1 MRFSAAP
8 DVVGGRLIV
17 CANTSTS
24 GSVCPVAEGTRLRLA
39 GTGNAWRGPHLF
51 PREQVQTSTGHGT
64 RGALPQRF
72 RARRRSGAGRALA
85 HPAAEGR
92 EIGLAGV
99 DALLPPGHARLG
111 QGFEHAP
118 GRPPQR
124 PPARPGARHPDGNA
138 GPLHRGRLE
147 GDLVDPVV
155 AARERHRLARPQ
167 AHEHLQPPARQPAQ
181 GDRLPGQLPGSPPGQ
196 RGHHRPQPQP
206 LGGQGGH
213 RADVAVV
220 LEVGHVDGVAHAS
233 SGVARRAGPV
243 WQEAPTP
250 GRAGRAATMAPTWTC
265 SRSGRSGWP
274 IGRRRWRRGCG
285 PGPLRSSSARATCS
299 GRAAPSAGVKD
310 VRSVLAAARERLGAM
325 GRRSILFI
333 DEIHRFNKGQQDALL
348 PGVEDRTVVLVGA
361 TTENPFFTVNA
372 PLMSRSLLFR
382 LEPLGSDD
390 LATIVGRALADPER
404 GLGGRGLTLDDDAL
418 AHLVDR
424 ADGDA
429 RHALNALE
437 AAALVVTA
445 KAGDASGARITLADI
460 EDALQRPRVT
470 YDRAGDQHYD
480 VASAFIKSI
489 RGSDPDAALHY
500 LARMLAAGED
510 PRFVARRL
518 VISASEDVGLADPQ
532 ALSIAVAA
540 FQALEFVELAEA
552 RPGRVPSHLQSA
564 SYAGE
569 RKLGIGVGYVY
580 PHDQPGH
587 WVAQRYLP
595 EGLRGGY
602 YRPSDQGREAQ
613 LAEAWRRRRGQP
625 PDPPA

>member
-1 MRFSAAP
+1 MDLFSERAERLADQDAPLAARMRPRTLEEFVGQGHVLGPGSALRA
-8 DVVGGRLIV
+8 LIE
-17 CANTSTS
+17 ADELR
-24 GSVCPVAEGTRLRLA
+24 SVILWGPA
-39 GTGNAWRGPHLF
+39 GTGK
-51 PREQVQTSTGHGT
+51 TS
-64 RGALPQRF
+64 
-72 RARRRSGAGRALA
+72 LA
-85 HPAAEGR
+85 HIIAQATR
-92 EIGLAGV
+92 S
-99 DALLPPGHARLG
+99 H
-111 QGFEHAP
+111 FEE
-118 GRPPQR
+118 
-124 PPARPGARHPDGNA
+124 
-138 GPLHRGRLE
+138 L
-147 GDLVDPVV
+147 
-155 AARERHRLARPQ
+155 
-167 AHEHLQPPARQPAQ
+167 
-181 GDRLPGQLPGSPPGQ
+181 S
-196 RGHHRPQPQP
+196 
-206 LGGQGGH
+206 
-213 RADVAVV
+213 
-220 LEVGHVDGVAHAS
+220 
-233 SGVARRAGPV
+233 
-243 WQEAPTP
+243 
-250 GRAGRAATMAPTWTC
+250 AT
-265 SRSGRSGWP
+265 
-274 IGRRRWRRGCG
+274 
-285 PGPLRSSSARATCS
+285 
-299 GRAAPSAGVKD
+299 SAGVKD
-310 VRSVLAAARERLGAM
+310 VRAMLAAARERLGAL

-518 VISASEDVGLADPQ
+518 VISASEDIGLADPQ
-532 ALSIAVAA
+532 ALPIAVAA
-540 FQALEFVELAEA
+540 FQALEFVALAPKSNSAYAALGAASRELEEA

-564 SYAGE
+564 SHPGE
-569 RKLGIGVGYVY
+569 RKLGIGVGYVH

-602 YRPSDQGREAQ
+602 YQPGDQGREAAM
-613 LAEAWRRRRGQP
+613 AEAWRRRRGQP
-625 PDPPA
+625 PEEPEDRGPPRPRPPWPGKCGGPSRPS

>member
-1 MRFSAAP
+1 MDLFSERADRLADQDAPLAARMRPRTLEEFVGQAHVLGPGSALRA
-8 DVVGGRLIV
+8 LIE
-17 CANTSTS
+17 ADELR
-24 GSVCPVAEGTRLRLA
+24 SVILWGPA
-39 GTGNAWRGPHLF
+39 GTGK
-51 PREQVQTSTGHGT
+51 TS
-64 RGALPQRF
+64 
-72 RARRRSGAGRALA
+72 LA
-85 HPAAEGR
+85 HIIAQATR
-92 EIGLAGV
+92 S
-99 DALLPPGHARLG
+99 H
-111 QGFEHAP
+111 FEE
-118 GRPPQR
+118 
-124 PPARPGARHPDGNA
+124 
-138 GPLHRGRLE
+138 L
-147 GDLVDPVV
+147 
-155 AARERHRLARPQ
+155 
-167 AHEHLQPPARQPAQ
+167 
-181 GDRLPGQLPGSPPGQ
+181 S
-196 RGHHRPQPQP
+196 
-206 LGGQGGH
+206 
-213 RADVAVV
+213 
-220 LEVGHVDGVAHAS
+220 
-233 SGVARRAGPV
+233 
-243 WQEAPTP
+243 
-250 GRAGRAATMAPTWTC
+250 AT
-265 SRSGRSGWP
+265 
-274 IGRRRWRRGCG
+274 
-285 PGPLRSSSARATCS
+285 
-299 GRAAPSAGVKD
+299 SAGVKD
-310 VRSVLAAARERLGAM
+310 VRALLAAARERLGAL

-382 LEPLGSDD
+382 LEPLGAED
-390 LATIVGRALADPER
+390 LELIVTRALADPER
-404 GLGGRGLTLDDDAL
+404 GLGGRGLSLDPDAL

-445 KAGDASGARITLADI
+445 KAAGTAGAAGERGDRPGARITLADI

-518 VISASEDVGLADPQ
+518 VISASEDIGLADPQ
-532 ALSIAVAA
+532 ALPIAVAA
-540 FQALEFVELAEA
+540 FQALEFVGLPEARLNLAEAVVYLALAPKSNSAYSALGAAAQELEEA

-569 RKLGIGVGYVY
+569 RKLGIGVGYRY
-580 PHDQPGH
+580 PHDHPDH

-602 YRPSDQGREAQ
+602 YQPSAQGAEA
-613 LAEAWRRRRGQP
+613 AMAAAWRRRRGE
-625 PDPPA
+625 PPADDREPGDDRGSP

>member
-1 MRFSAAP
+1 MDLFSERADRLGDQEAPLAARMRPRTLEEFVGQSHVLGPHSALRA
-8 DVVGGRLIV
+8 LIE
-17 CANTSTS
+17 ADELR
-24 GSVCPVAEGTRLRLA
+24 SVILWGPA
-39 GTGNAWRGPHLF
+39 GTGK
-51 PREQVQTSTGHGT
+51 TS
-64 RGALPQRF
+64 
-72 RARRRSGAGRALA
+72 LA
-85 HPAAEGR
+85 HIIANATR
-92 EIGLAGV
+92 S
-99 DALLPPGHARLG
+99 H
-111 QGFEHAP
+111 FEE
-118 GRPPQR
+118 
-124 PPARPGARHPDGNA
+124 
-138 GPLHRGRLE
+138 L
-147 GDLVDPVV
+147 
-155 AARERHRLARPQ
+155 
-167 AHEHLQPPARQPAQ
+167 
-181 GDRLPGQLPGSPPGQ
+181 S
-196 RGHHRPQPQP
+196 
-206 LGGQGGH
+206 
-213 RADVAVV
+213 
-220 LEVGHVDGVAHAS
+220 
-233 SGVARRAGPV
+233 
-243 WQEAPTP
+243 
-250 GRAGRAATMAPTWTC
+250 AT
-265 SRSGRSGWP
+265 
-274 IGRRRWRRGCG
+274 
-285 PGPLRSSSARATCS
+285 
-299 GRAAPSAGVKD
+299 SAGVKD
-310 VRSVLAAARERLGAM
+310 VRAVLAAARERLGAL

-382 LEPLGSDD
+382 LEPLGTGE
-390 LATIVGRALADPER
+390 LETIVTRALADPER
-404 GLGGRGLTLDDDAL
+404 GLGGQGLTLDDDAL

-445 KAGDASGARITLADI
+445 KPGGSGGPRGGPPERRATRITLADI

-510 PRFVARRL
+510 PRFIARRL

-532 ALSIAVAA
+532 ALPVAVAA
-540 FQALEFVELAEA
+540 FQALEFVGLPEARLNLAEAVVYLALAPKSNSAYAALGEATRELEEA

-564 SYAGE
+564 SYPGE

-580 PHDQPGH
+580 PHDHPDH

-602 YRPSDQGREAQ
+602 YRPSDQGQEAQ
-613 LAEAWRRRRGQP
+613 LAEAWRRRTQP
-625 PDPPA
+625 PDPPGGR

>member
-1 MRFSAAP
+1 MDLFSERADRLADQDAPLAARMRPRTLEEFVGQGHVLGSQSALRA
-8 DVVGGRLIV
+8 LIE
-17 CANTSTS
+17 ADELR
-24 GSVCPVAEGTRLRLA
+24 SVILWGPA
-39 GTGNAWRGPHLF
+39 GTGK
-51 PREQVQTSTGHGT
+51 TS
-64 RGALPQRF
+64 
-72 RARRRSGAGRALA
+72 LA
-85 HPAAEGR
+85 HIIAQATR
-92 EIGLAGV
+92 S
-99 DALLPPGHARLG
+99 H
-111 QGFEHAP
+111 FEE
-118 GRPPQR
+118 
-124 PPARPGARHPDGNA
+124 
-138 GPLHRGRLE
+138 L
-147 GDLVDPVV
+147 
-155 AARERHRLARPQ
+155 
-167 AHEHLQPPARQPAQ
+167 
-181 GDRLPGQLPGSPPGQ
+181 S
-196 RGHHRPQPQP
+196 
-206 LGGQGGH
+206 
-213 RADVAVV
+213 
-220 LEVGHVDGVAHAS
+220 
-233 SGVARRAGPV
+233 
-243 WQEAPTP
+243 
-250 GRAGRAATMAPTWTC
+250 AT
-265 SRSGRSGWP
+265 
-274 IGRRRWRRGCG
+274 
-285 PGPLRSSSARATCS
+285 
-299 GRAAPSAGVKD
+299 SAGVKD
-310 VRSVLAAARERLGAM
+310 VRAVLAAARDRLGAL

-390 LATIVGRALADPER
+390 LELIVTRALADAER
-404 GLGGRGLTLDDDAL
+404 GLGGRGLTLDADAL

-445 KAGDASGARITLADI
+445 KGVDTLTLGDI

-518 VISASEDVGLADPQ
+518 VISASEDIGLADPQ
-532 ALSIAVAA
+532 ALPIAVAA
-540 FQALEFVELAEA
+540 FQALEFVGLPEARLNLAEAVVYLALAPKSNSAYVALGAAARELEEA

-569 RKLGIGVGYVY
+569 KKLGIGVGYVY
-580 PHDQPGH
+580 PHDHPGH
-587 WVAQRYLP
+587 WAAQRYLP

-602 YRPSDQGREAQ
+602 YQPSDQGREVAM
-613 LAEAWRRRRGQP
+613 AEAWRRRRGQP
-625 PDPPA
+625 PTGGDQPDPPGGRG

>member
-1 MRFSAAP
+1 MDLFSERADRLGDQEAPLAARMRPRTLEEFVGQGHVLGPHSALRA
-8 DVVGGRLIV
+8 LIE
-17 CANTSTS
+17 ADELR
-24 GSVCPVAEGTRLRLA
+24 SVILWGPA
-39 GTGNAWRGPHLF
+39 GTGK
-51 PREQVQTSTGHGT
+51 TS
-64 RGALPQRF
+64 
-72 RARRRSGAGRALA
+72 LA
-85 HPAAEGR
+85 HIIANATR
-92 EIGLAGV
+92 S
-99 DALLPPGHARLG
+99 H
-111 QGFEHAP
+111 FEE
-118 GRPPQR
+118 
-124 PPARPGARHPDGNA
+124 
-138 GPLHRGRLE
+138 L
-147 GDLVDPVV
+147 
-155 AARERHRLARPQ
+155 
-167 AHEHLQPPARQPAQ
+167 
-181 GDRLPGQLPGSPPGQ
+181 S
-196 RGHHRPQPQP
+196 
-206 LGGQGGH
+206 
-213 RADVAVV
+213 
-220 LEVGHVDGVAHAS
+220 
-233 SGVARRAGPV
+233 
-243 WQEAPTP
+243 
-250 GRAGRAATMAPTWTC
+250 AT
-265 SRSGRSGWP
+265 
-274 IGRRRWRRGCG
+274 
-285 PGPLRSSSARATCS
+285 
-299 GRAAPSAGVKD
+299 SAGVKD
-310 VRSVLAAARERLGAM
+310 VRAVLAAARERLGAL

-382 LEPLGSDD
+382 LEPLGTGE
-390 LATIVGRALADPER
+390 LETIVQRALADPER
-404 GLGGRGLTLDDDAL
+404 GLGGQGLTLDPDAL

-445 KAGDASGARITLADI
+445 RAGGSGARITLADI

-510 PRFVARRL
+510 PRFIARRL

-532 ALSIAVAA
+532 ALGVAVAA
-540 FQALEFVELAEA
+540 FQALEFVGLPEARLNLAEAVVYLALAPKSNSAYAALGEATRELEEA
-552 RPGRVPSHLQSA
+552 RPGRVPGHLQSA
-564 SYAGE
+564 SYPGE

-580 PHDQPGH
+580 PHDHPGH

-602 YRPSDQGREAQ
+602 YRPSDQGQEAR

-625 PDPPA
+625 PDPPERG

>member
-1 MRFSAAP
+1 MHRPSGYDGPTMDLFSERADRLGDQEAPLAARMRPRTLEEFVGQRHVLGPHSALRA
-8 DVVGGRLIV
+8 LIE
-17 CANTSTS
+17 ADELR
-24 GSVCPVAEGTRLRLA
+24 SVILWGPA
-39 GTGNAWRGPHLF
+39 GTGK
-51 PREQVQTSTGHGT
+51 TS
-64 RGALPQRF
+64 
-72 RARRRSGAGRALA
+72 LA
-85 HPAAEGR
+85 HIIANATR
-92 EIGLAGV
+92 S
-99 DALLPPGHARLG
+99 H
-111 QGFEHAP
+111 FEE
-118 GRPPQR
+118 
-124 PPARPGARHPDGNA
+124 
-138 GPLHRGRLE
+138 L
-147 GDLVDPVV
+147 
-155 AARERHRLARPQ
+155 
-167 AHEHLQPPARQPAQ
+167 
-181 GDRLPGQLPGSPPGQ
+181 S
-196 RGHHRPQPQP
+196 
-206 LGGQGGH
+206 
-213 RADVAVV
+213 
-220 LEVGHVDGVAHAS
+220 
-233 SGVARRAGPV
+233 
-243 WQEAPTP
+243 
-250 GRAGRAATMAPTWTC
+250 AT
-265 SRSGRSGWP
+265 
-274 IGRRRWRRGCG
+274 
-285 PGPLRSSSARATCS
+285 
-299 GRAAPSAGVKD
+299 SAGVKD
-310 VRSVLAAARERLGAM
+310 VRAVLAAARERLGAL

-382 LEPLGSDD
+382 LEPLGTGE
-390 LATIVGRALADPER
+390 LETIVTRALADPER
-404 GLGGRGLTLDDDAL
+404 GLGGQGLTLDNDAL

-445 KAGDASGARITLADI
+445 KPGGSGGPRGGPPERRATRITLADI

-510 PRFVARRL
+510 PRFIARRL

-532 ALSIAVAA
+532 ALPVAVAA
-540 FQALEFVELAEA
+540 FQALEFVGLPEARLNLAEAVVYLALAPKSNSAYAALGEATRELEEA

-564 SYAGE
+564 SYPGE

-580 PHDQPGH
+580 PHDHPDH

-602 YRPSDQGREAQ
+602 YRPSDQGQEAR
-613 LAEAWRRRRGQP
+613 LAEAWRRRRGRP
-625 PDPPA
+625 PDPPAGGDPDGRPDRQERG

>member
-1 MRFSAAP
+1 MDLFSERADRLGDQEAPLAARMRPRTLEEFVGQAHVLGPHSALRA
-8 DVVGGRLIV
+8 LIE
-17 CANTSTS
+17 ADELR
-24 GSVCPVAEGTRLRLA
+24 SVILWGPA
-39 GTGNAWRGPHLF
+39 GTGK
-51 PREQVQTSTGHGT
+51 TS
-64 RGALPQRF
+64 
-72 RARRRSGAGRALA
+72 LA
-85 HPAAEGR
+85 HIIAKATR
-92 EIGLAGV
+92 S
-99 DALLPPGHARLG
+99 H
-111 QGFEHAP
+111 FEE
-118 GRPPQR
+118 
-124 PPARPGARHPDGNA
+124 
-138 GPLHRGRLE
+138 L
-147 GDLVDPVV
+147 
-155 AARERHRLARPQ
+155 
-167 AHEHLQPPARQPAQ
+167 
-181 GDRLPGQLPGSPPGQ
+181 S
-196 RGHHRPQPQP
+196 
-206 LGGQGGH
+206 
-213 RADVAVV
+213 
-220 LEVGHVDGVAHAS
+220 
-233 SGVARRAGPV
+233 
-243 WQEAPTP
+243 
-250 GRAGRAATMAPTWTC
+250 AT
-265 SRSGRSGWP
+265 
-274 IGRRRWRRGCG
+274 
-285 PGPLRSSSARATCS
+285 
-299 GRAAPSAGVKD
+299 SAGVKD
-310 VRSVLAAARERLGAM
+310 VRALLAAARERLGAL

-382 LEPLGSDD
+382 LEPLAAGD
-390 LATIVGRALADPER
+390 LELIITRALADPER
-404 GLGGRGLTLDDDAL
+404 GLGGRGLHLDDDAL

-445 KAGDASGARITLADI
+445 KERGGPGDRRSGPPENRTRITLADI

-518 VISASEDVGLADPQ
+518 VISASEDIGLADPQ
-532 ALSIAVAA
+532 ALPIAVAA
-540 FQALEFVELAEA
+540 FQALEFVGLPEARLNLAEAVVYLALAPKSNSAYAALGAASRELEEA

-569 RKLGIGVGYVY
+569 KKLGIGVGYVY

-595 EGLRGGY
+595 EGLKGGY
-602 YRPSDQGREAQ
+602 YQPTDQGREAAM
-613 LAEAWRRRRGQP
+613 AEAWRRRRGQH
-625 PDPPA
+625 PDEPEGG

>member
-1 MRFSAAP
+1 MHRPNGYDGPTMDLFSERADRLGDQEAPLAARMRPRTLEEFVGQRHVLGPHSALRA
-8 DVVGGRLIV
+8 LIE
-17 CANTSTS
+17 ADELR
-24 GSVCPVAEGTRLRLA
+24 SVILWGPA
-39 GTGNAWRGPHLF
+39 GTGK
-51 PREQVQTSTGHGT
+51 TS
-64 RGALPQRF
+64 
-72 RARRRSGAGRALA
+72 LA
-85 HPAAEGR
+85 HIIANATR
-92 EIGLAGV
+92 S
-99 DALLPPGHARLG
+99 H
-111 QGFEHAP
+111 FEE
-118 GRPPQR
+118 
-124 PPARPGARHPDGNA
+124 
-138 GPLHRGRLE
+138 L
-147 GDLVDPVV
+147 
-155 AARERHRLARPQ
+155 
-167 AHEHLQPPARQPAQ
+167 
-181 GDRLPGQLPGSPPGQ
+181 S
-196 RGHHRPQPQP
+196 
-206 LGGQGGH
+206 
-213 RADVAVV
+213 
-220 LEVGHVDGVAHAS
+220 
-233 SGVARRAGPV
+233 
-243 WQEAPTP
+243 
-250 GRAGRAATMAPTWTC
+250 AT
-265 SRSGRSGWP
+265 
-274 IGRRRWRRGCG
+274 
-285 PGPLRSSSARATCS
+285 
-299 GRAAPSAGVKD
+299 SAGVKD
-310 VRSVLAAARERLGAM
+310 VRALLAAARERLGAL

-382 LEPLGSDD
+382 LEPLGTGE
-390 LATIVGRALADPER
+390 LETIITRALADPER
-404 GLGGRGLTLDDDAL
+404 GLGGQGLTLDDDAL

-445 KAGDASGARITLADI
+445 KPGGSGGPRGGPPERQTTRITLADI

-510 PRFVARRL
+510 PRFIARRL

-532 ALSIAVAA
+532 ALPVAVAA
-540 FQALEFVELAEA
+540 FQALEFVGLPEARLSLAEAVVYLALAPKSNSAYAALGEATRELEEA

-564 SYAGE
+564 SYPGE

-580 PHDQPGH
+580 PHDHPDH

-602 YRPSDQGREAQ
+602 YRPSDQGQEAR

-625 PDPPA
+625 PDPPAGGDPDGRPDRQDRG

>member
-1 MRFSAAP
+1 MDLFSERADRLGDQEAPLAARMRPRTLEEFVGQGHVLGPHSALRA
-8 DVVGGRLIV
+8 LIE
-17 CANTSTS
+17 ADELR
-24 GSVCPVAEGTRLRLA
+24 SVILWGPA
-39 GTGNAWRGPHLF
+39 GTGK
-51 PREQVQTSTGHGT
+51 TS
-64 RGALPQRF
+64 
-72 RARRRSGAGRALA
+72 LA
-85 HPAAEGR
+85 HIIANATR
-92 EIGLAGV
+92 S
-99 DALLPPGHARLG
+99 H
-111 QGFEHAP
+111 FEE
-118 GRPPQR
+118 
-124 PPARPGARHPDGNA
+124 
-138 GPLHRGRLE
+138 L
-147 GDLVDPVV
+147 
-155 AARERHRLARPQ
+155 
-167 AHEHLQPPARQPAQ
+167 
-181 GDRLPGQLPGSPPGQ
+181 S
-196 RGHHRPQPQP
+196 
-206 LGGQGGH
+206 
-213 RADVAVV
+213 
-220 LEVGHVDGVAHAS
+220 
-233 SGVARRAGPV
+233 
-243 WQEAPTP
+243 
-250 GRAGRAATMAPTWTC
+250 AT
-265 SRSGRSGWP
+265 
-274 IGRRRWRRGCG
+274 
-285 PGPLRSSSARATCS
+285 
-299 GRAAPSAGVKD
+299 SAGVKD
-310 VRSVLAAARERLGAM
+310 VRALLAAARERLGAL

-333 DEIHRFNKGQQDALL
+333 DEIHRFNKAQQDALL

-382 LEPLGSDD
+382 LEPLGTAE
-390 LATIVGRALADPER
+390 LETIVTRALADPDR
-404 GLGGRGLTLDDDAL
+404 GLGGHGLTLDGDAL

-445 KAGDASGARITLADI
+445 KGRGGPGDRRGGPPENRARITLADI

-532 ALSIAVAA
+532 ALTVAVAA
-540 FQALEFVELAEA
+540 FQALEFVGLPEARLNLAEAVVYLALAPKSNSAYAALGAATQELEEA

-569 RKLGIGVGYVY
+569 KKLGIGVGYVY
-580 PHDQPGH
+580 PHDHPGH

-625 PDPPA
+625 PDPPP